1 VPFPVRAVRD
11 VASATERT
19 VKKIDAITK
28 IIVVKTAN
36 DTEHTVQFL
45 DRTVSTTPSCHRASK
60 QPGSLERHEA
70 HLWGGSNRV
79 EFFWNL
85 LKLGE
90 ESLIKSIRESVCQ
103 DI

>member
-1 VPFPVRAVRD
+1 MRFPCSRGKGR
-11 VASATERT
+11 SETEGT

-45 DRTVSTTPSCHRASK
+45 DRTVSTAPSCHRASK
-60 QPGSLERHEA
+60 QSGELERLEA
-70 HLWGGSNRV
+70 HFGGGSNRV
-79 EFFWNL
+79 EFFCNL

-90 ESLIKSIRESVCQ
+90 DSLLKSMRESVCQ
-103 DI
+103 EI

>member
-1 VPFPVRAVRD
+1 MPFPVRAVRD

-60 QPGSLERHEA
+60 QPGSLETKRTF
-70 HLWGGSNRV
+70 GV
-79 EFFWNL
+79 DQT
-85 LKLGE
+85 
-90 ESLIKSIRESVCQ
+90 ESSSSGIY
-103 DI
+103 